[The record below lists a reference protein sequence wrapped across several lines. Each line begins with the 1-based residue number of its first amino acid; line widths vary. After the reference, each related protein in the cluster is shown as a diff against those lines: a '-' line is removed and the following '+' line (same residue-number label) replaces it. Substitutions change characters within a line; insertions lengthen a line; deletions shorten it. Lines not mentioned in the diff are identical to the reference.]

1 MLLGRY
7 ETDTTGQVVPE
18 DWQDNLIQV
27 LNTAYADK
35 ISENDRFFDVYGRIF
50 EKEFVVIVSY
60 MDLRDTLAAPIS
72 VFLSHDIIENNK
84 QMKAALKDAI
94 DFVGLI
100 FDDIFATSDWND
112 YNPNWTENK
121 YKEHLFHYKITREN
135 ISLTLQ
141 AEEILRK
148 NIDL

>member
-7 ETDTTGQVVPE
+7 ETESSGQAVPQE
-18 DWQDNLIQV
+18 WQDNLIHV
-27 LNTAYADK
+27 LNAAYADK
-35 ISENDRFFDVYGRIF
+35 ISENDRFFDVYGRVF

-72 VFLSHDIIENNK
+72 VFLSHDIIENQK
-84 QMKAALKDAI
+84 KMKEALEDAVNL
-94 DFVGLI
+94 VGLI
-100 FDDIFATSDWND
+100 FDDIFATSEWSD
-112 YNPNWTENK
+112 YNPVWTENE
-121 YKEHLFHYKITREN
+121 YKDHLFHYKITREN